1 MPSAYWN
8 GMLRKI
14 LGPRSRIPAT
24 ARDAYVQYLVGNVG
38 AVELLQA

>member
-24 ARDAYVQYLVGNVG
+24 ARDAHVQCLVGNVG
-38 AVELLQA
+38 TVELLEA